1 MTYRAR
7 VWMRP
12 IAVAAMM
19 AAAPFVAG
27 NGAAAETP
35 AFVAPPRSISDI
47 AAILDQ
53 EKQDPARIAR
63 LRVEADAEPPAE
75 ADDRK
80 LGHFYSERARARAGL
95 GRTREAVADMER
107 AIAHRRKTPD
117 AGVFRHHLFIVG
129 QYSHRNL
136 GDSRAALR
144 VLRGMENDYPRP
156 GALFNVYGQ
165 IIEHSVWLGDLG
177 EAERYRKKVDELRDR
192 LGRNPRFADYISF
205 FGISSESSKGF
216 YLEARGQIREAEEAY
231 VKAEANAK
239 DALTRLPR
247 WTFIEPPPP
256 EHIHLMINAIASRLA
271 RVRGLQGRAA
281 EAEADMRRAL
291 LSELKLNGK
300 YHSVTASY
308 LRQFVGV
315 LREQG
320 RYAEAEKL
328 GRAAEQ
334 IYLAIGYPDDAQ
346 PFVYLRSELA
356 STLYLQGRWSEAEQL
371 YAALERATANWEH
384 ARRDG
389 LVLTPARILTLY
401 GAGRVEDGIAAAK
414 SLVER
419 ERLRLGETH
428 AGFAAARG
436 LLGIGLA
443 RAGRRAE
450 ALAELRASVPGVTAV
465 SRESEDE
472 DASAAAARDQLVR
485 AIVEAFLTELAR
497 APEAPDA
504 AAESFKLS
512 NTIRGRSVQNALAAS
527 SARMV
532 ARDPALADL
541 VRKEQDLRKQTAAQ
555 FGLLNNVLALPPA
568 ERDAAM
574 VAELRG
580 RIAGLRDDHAKA
592 RAEIALRFP
601 DYADLIDPKPA
612 TVEDIRRVLAD
623 GEALL
628 SFYFGREHGF
638 VWAVPKSGPVAFAS
652 IKATPADIEAK
663 VKTLRKALEPN
674 AATVGDIPAYDTAL
688 AYALYELLLKPIEAG
703 WKPAKQLIVV
713 TNGALAQLPLPL
725 VPTAPVAV
733 KADAEPLFAGYRQV
747 AWLAR
752 THAVTSVPSAAA
764 LRTLRQLPPG
774 SASRER
780 FIGFGDP
787 FFNGEQAAESER
799 PAGKEMAAAT
809 TTRGLPLRLRAAPP
823 TQGVDSAELGLLPRL
838 PDTADELRSV
848 ALALAA
854 DPAKVLFLGKAANEA
869 RVKSSDLSRFR
880 IVAFATHGLVPGDLN
895 GLTQPALALTAPK
908 VAGVDGDGLLT
919 MEEILALKLDADWV
933 VLSACNTASGAEAGA
948 EAASGLGRAFFYAGT
963 RAILVT
969 NWSVH
974 SASARE
980 LVTDLFRRQAADAS
994 ITRAEALRQSMM
1006 DMLDRG
1012 GFSDG
1017 SGKLLFTYAHPL
1029 FWAPYAIIGDGGAR

>member
-1 MTYRAR
+1 MGR
-7 VWMRP
+7 VAHAWLRP
-12 IAVAAMM
+12 IA
-19 AAAPFVAG
+19 AAAWLFSLPSM
-27 NGAAAETP
+27 AAAETP
-35 AFVAPPRSISDI
+35 AFAAPPRTISDI

-53 EKQDPARIAR
+53 EKPDPAQIAK
-63 LRVEADAEPPAE
+63 LRAEADAAPPSG

-80 LGHFYSERARARAGL
+80 LGHFYSERARARGAL
-95 GRTREAVADMER
+95 GRARESIADMEL

-117 AGVFRHHLFIVG
+117 AGVFRHQLFIVG

-136 GDSRAALR
+136 GDSQAALR
-144 VLRGMENDYPRP
+144 VLRAMEAEYPRP

-177 EAERYRKKVDELRDR
+177 EAEKYRKKVEELRER
-192 LGRNPRFADYISF
+192 MGANPRFADYTSYFAISAD
-205 FGISSESSKGF
+205 SSKGF
-216 YLEARGQIREAEEAY
+216 YLEARGQLREAEEAY
-231 VKAEANAK
+231 VKAEANAA
-239 DALTRLPR
+239 DALTRLSR

-256 EHIHLMINAIASRLA
+256 SQILGSINTVVSRLA

-300 YHSVTASY
+300 YHAATASY

-328 GRAAEQ
+328 GRVAED
-334 IYLAIGYPDDAQ
+334 IYRAIGYADDVQ

-356 STLYLQGRWSEAEQL
+356 ATLALQGRWADADRL
-371 YAALERATANWEH
+371 YGVVERATASWER

-389 LVLTPARILTLY
+389 LVLTPARIQTLY
-401 GAGRVEDGIAAAK
+401 GSGRGEDGIAAARA
-414 SLVER
+414 LVER
-419 ERLRLGETH
+419 ERARLGGAH

-436 LLGIGLA
+436 LLGVGLA

-450 ALAELRASVPGVTAV
+450 ALAELRAAIPVLTAG
-465 SRESEDE
+465 SREGEDE

-485 AIVEAFLTELAR
+485 MIAEALIAELAR
-497 APEAPDA
+497 APDTPG
-504 AAESFKLS
+504 AAEEGFRLADA
-512 NTIRGRSVQNALAAS
+512 IRGRSVQNALAAS

-532 ARDPALADL
+532 ARDGALAAL
-541 VRKEQDLRKQTAAQ
+541 VRDEQDLRKQMAAQ
-555 FGLLNNVLALPPA
+555 YGILNNLLALPPA
-568 ERDAAM
+568 DRDAVLAT
-574 VAELRG
+574 ELRN
-580 RIAGLRDDHAKA
+580 RIALLRADHERA
-592 RAEIALRFP
+592 RAEIAQRFP
-601 DYADLIDPKPA
+601 DYAEMIDPKPA
-612 TVEDIRRVLAD
+612 TVEDVRRVLGAR
-623 GEALL
+623 EALL

-638 VWAVPKSGPVAFAS
+638 VWAVPKTGPVAFAA
-652 IKATPADIEAK
+652 IDATPGDIESK
-663 VKTLRKALEPN
+663 VKALRKALEPN
-674 AATVGDIPAYDTAL
+674 AATIGDIPAYDVVL
-688 AYALYELLLKPIEAG
+688 AHDLYATLLKPVEAG
-703 WKPAKQLIVV
+703 WKSAKDLVVV
-713 TNGALAQLPLPL
+713 TNGALGLLPLAL
-725 VPTAPVAV
+725 LPTAPAPVSH
-733 KADAEPLFAGYRQV
+733 DAEPLFAGYRAV
-747 AWLAR
+747 PWLVR
-752 THAVTSVPSAAA
+752 THAITSVPSAAA

-774 SASRER
+774 SPSRER

-787 FFNGEQAAESER
+787 LFSAEQAAAEA
-799 PAGKEMAAAT
+799 PAAKEMAAAT
-809 TTRGLPLRLRAAPP
+809 TRGLPLKLRAAPA
-823 TQGVDSAELGLLPRL
+823 TQGVDNAELGQLPRL
-838 PDTADELRSV
+838 PDTAEELRSV
-848 ALALAA
+848 AEALAV
-854 DPAKVLFLGKAANEA
+854 DPAKTLFLGKAANES
-869 RVKSSDLSRFR
+869 RVKSGDLSRFR

-908 VAGVDGDGLLT
+908 VAEVDGDGLLT

-933 VLSACNTASGAEAGA
+933 VLSACNTAAGAEAGA

-994 ITRAEALRQSMM
+994 ITRAEALRQAMT
-1006 DMLDRG
+1006 DLLDRG
-1012 GFSDG
+1012 GYADG
-1017 SGKLLFTYAHPL
+1017 SGKLMFTYAHPL